1 MAEETYKVWDKLNGS
16 RETAHDIEAYD
27 AQSAAEKYADEDVD
41 GHIEGLYA
49 DCHPIC
55 VLDGETV
62 RTFEV
67 IADYSPTFHAAEKS
81 S

>member
-1 MAEETYKVWDKLNGS
+1 MAEKTYKVWDKLNGS
-16 RETAHDIEAYD
+16 RETAHDIEAFD
-27 AQSAAEKYADEDVD
+27 AQSAAEQYADEDVD
-41 GHIEGLYA
+41 GHTDGLYA
-49 DCHPIC
+49 DRHDIC

-67 IADYSPTFHAAEKS
+67 IVDYSPTFYAAEKS